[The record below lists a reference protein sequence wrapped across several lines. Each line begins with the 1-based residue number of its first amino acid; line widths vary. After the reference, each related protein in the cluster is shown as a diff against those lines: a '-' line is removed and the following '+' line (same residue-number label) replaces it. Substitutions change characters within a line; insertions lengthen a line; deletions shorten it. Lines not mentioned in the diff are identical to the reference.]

1 MIIIIHIN
9 DNIQSTNIQIK
20 LFKFIIDIV
29 FPENMLKWV

>member
-20 LFKFIIDIV
+20 LFKFINDIV
-29 FPENMLKWV
+29 FPENMLKWL